1 MKAMDQRSRTRKK
14 SGLGAAAAWLW
25 SKVRATGNERPAGEP
40 PASELFG
47 PYTLHEQIGAGGM
60 GVVFRATH
68 TRLGRQAAVKL
79 LASEHETPEN
89 LARFER
95 EAELTS
101 RLSHPNTVAVY
112 DFGRT
117 ASGVPFYAMEYLDG
131 LDLET
136 LVDRHGPQDPRR
148 VAHLLAQLAGAL
160 AEAHGFG
167 FIHRDVKPANV
178 MLCERGG
185 VQDVVKVLDFGLT
198 KELAAP
204 TAAEDGGRVVGTP
217 LYLSPEAIVAPSQL
231 DARSDLYA
239 LGAVGYFLLTGAPP
253 FVGESV
259 AEVCGHHLHSTPQP
273 LSRRGAAPVP
283 LELERL
289 ILSCLA
295 KSPEARPASAA
306 ALQTALLGL
315 ASTWTESDA
324 RRWWSEHERTA
335 SSCPSLD
342 LEAAESTDSRS
353 YAPTLLEALA
363 G

>member
-1 MKAMDQRSRTRKK
+1 MDQRSRTRKR

-25 SKVRATGNERPAGEP
+25 NKVRPAANDQPEG
-40 PASELFG
+40 ELFG
-47 PYTLHEQIGAGGM
+47 PYVLHEQIGAGGM

-79 LASEHETPEN
+79 LAADHDSPEN

-101 RLSHPNTVAVY
+101 RLSHPNTIAVY

-117 ASGVPFYAMEYLDG
+117 ASGAPFYAMEYLDG

-136 LVDRHGPQDPRR
+136 LVDRYGPQEPRR

-160 AEAHGFG
+160 AEAHGLG

-185 VQDVVKVLDFGLT
+185 VQDFVKVLDFGLT
-198 KELAAP
+198 KELAAQDA
-204 TAAEDGGRVVGTP
+204 TEDSGRVVGTP
-217 LYLSPEAIVAPSQL
+217 LYLSPEAIAAPGLL

-239 LGAVGYFLLTGAPP
+239 LGAVGYFLLTGRPP
-253 FVGESV
+253 FVGASV
-259 AEVCGHHLHSTPQP
+259 AEVCGHHLHSAPEP
-273 LSRRGAAPVP
+273 LSRRGAPVP
-283 LELERL
+283 PELERL

-295 KSPEARPASAA
+295 KSPEDRPASAA
-306 ALQTALLGL
+306 ALQLALLGL
-315 ASTWTESDA
+315 ASTWTERDA
-324 RRWWSEHERTA
+324 RRWWSEHEGPT
-335 SSCPSLD
+335 SCPASLE
-342 LEAAESTDSRS
+342 LEAAESTDCRS
-353 YAPTLLEALA
+353 HAPTLLEALA